1 MAGIEPVTSTLSYF
15 ILTSLHLV
23 HHVDGRTYFMGGF
36 TAKKQLV
43 LYPMLPILK
52 IAAHDYTHFCPY
64 RENRRALRLVL
75 SSGAKLMRKNRG
87 HAI

>member
-1 MAGIEPVTSTLSYF
+1 
-15 ILTSLHLV
+15 
-23 HHVDGRTYFMGGF
+23 MGGS

-43 LYPMLPILK
+43 LYHMLPILK

-75 SSGAKLMRKNRG
+75 SSGAKKRQKIGATRFKSKLDLIECFGARFYF
-87 HAI
+87 